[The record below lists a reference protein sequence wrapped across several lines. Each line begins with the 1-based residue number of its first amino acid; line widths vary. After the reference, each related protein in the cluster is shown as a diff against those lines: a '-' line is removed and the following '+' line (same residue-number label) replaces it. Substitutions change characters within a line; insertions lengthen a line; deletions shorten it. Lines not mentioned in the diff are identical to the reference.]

1 VSVPPQEKNHWA
13 PDTVA
18 HDPQNLDQL
27 LYADLTGLGSW
38 SHGLAWSPEQ
48 TLTHIVGALE
58 PGSFAAI
65 PTVFQNRPLRDRSP
79 DASGQRD
86 FSPYIHRRIYP
97 PAQQRRY
104 RQAVLKGR

>member
-58 PGSFAAI
+58 PGSFASLLCSKIDHCETEVLTLPASEI
-65 PTVFQNRPLRDRSP
+65 LVPIFTVEFIHQHNKEDTDKRS
-79 DASGQRD
+79 
-86 FSPYIHRRIYP
+86 
-97 PAQQRRY
+97 
-104 RQAVLKGR
+104 